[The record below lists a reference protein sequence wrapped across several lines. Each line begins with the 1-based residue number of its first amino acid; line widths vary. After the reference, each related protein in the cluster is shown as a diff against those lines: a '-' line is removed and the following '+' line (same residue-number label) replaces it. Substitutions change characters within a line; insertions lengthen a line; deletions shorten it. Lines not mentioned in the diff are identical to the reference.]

1 VSPQPE
7 TGELLNARD
16 ARRLDAQLDHLRR
29 ELSLVGAPPE
39 LEARLA
45 KAFAAHRRGGGGA
58 GGWRGRLA
66 EALAPGAALAASMG
80 LALWM
85 LFAPVLPLGTS
96 PSVPAAALGEPMDEQ
111 SPFIALQSLEQIALE
126 PRARVV
132 QTTVPRMIL
141 AAYGVPVSP
150 EVAGE
155 TMRAE
160 MLVSANGQPLAM
172 RFIP

>member
-1 VSPQPE
+1 
-7 TGELLNARD
+7 
-16 ARRLDAQLDHLRR
+16 
-29 ELSLVGAPPE
+29 
-39 LEARLA
+39 
-45 KAFAAHRRGGGGA
+45 
-58 GGWRGRLA
+58 
-66 EALAPGAALAASMG
+66 
-80 LALWM
+80 M